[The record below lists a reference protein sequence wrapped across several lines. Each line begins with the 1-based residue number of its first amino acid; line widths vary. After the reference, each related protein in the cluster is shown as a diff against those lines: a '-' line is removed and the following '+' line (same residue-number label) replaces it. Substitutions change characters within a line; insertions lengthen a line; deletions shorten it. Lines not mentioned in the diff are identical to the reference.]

1 MIKIIKE
8 IRVEVSKP
16 NLFQAI
22 VAKQYDMNS
31 RYLKATFVNDGVVLP
46 IVKTSSVLVSINAK
60 RSDGESRAFY
70 GEVNDDNTV
79 LVPIDSW
86 MLSLDGEVTCDISV
100 IEVDASTNV
109 EKRLTSTTFTLL
121 VERAVFNIDDGEI
134 SDEEQENFINGLII
148 ECQTATAAANAVAT
162 ECREFIDANAL
173 KINKTGAIVSAN
185 DVSPVEHD
193 LKVSVASKNLLPYPY
208 AQTTRTQ
215 NGITFTDN
223 GDGSITINGTATS
236 QTYFGVVATTSSL
249 KLEKGKTYT
258 LSGFPT
264 GYNISTAYLNI
275 RNTTYEQHIRCSGDS
290 VTFTAE
296 YTDYYS
302 QIYIN
307 SGVTL
312 DNVVVRPQLEEGSTA
327 TEYTPYVAD
336 LTAVNVTRCGKN
348 LCPTATISS
357 AQQVQGKVRIDG
369 LSHGTYTASADVT
382 RYADDNVTYA
392 RFSLTA
398 YYTDGTTTNKS
409 TTLDTGNTE
418 ADGVAR
424 KKTATIT
431 TNPEKTLLYI
441 EIRALD
447 YGSLTGPKTRN
458 AKAENIQLEI
468 SDTATTFE
476 QYSGQTATPNADGIV
491 EGLTSISPNM
501 TVFADKGVNIDLTY
515 IADTKMYIDNKF
527 AELQAAIISLGGNV

>member
-148 ECQTATAAANAVAT
+148 ECQTATAAANAAAT

-173 KINKTGAIVSAN
+173 KINKTGTIVSAN
-185 DVSPVEHD
+185 DVSPVEHE
-193 LKVSVASKNLLPYPY
+193 LKVKV
-208 AQTTRTQ
+208 
-215 NGITFTDN
+215 
-223 GDGSITINGTATS
+223 
-236 QTYFGVVATTSSL
+236 SSD
-249 KLEKGKTYT
+249 T
-258 LSGFPT
+258 
-264 GYNISTAYLNI
+264 
-275 RNTTYEQHIRCSGDS
+275 
-290 VTFTAE
+290 
-296 YTDYYS
+296 
-302 QIYIN
+302 
-307 SGVTL
+307 
-312 DNVVVRPQLEEGSTA
+312 
-327 TEYTPYVAD
+327 VAD
-336 LTAVNVTRCGKN
+336 LTAVNVTRTGKN
-348 LCPTATISS
+348 LLPYPYVNTTKTVSGVTFTDNGDGTITAN
-357 AQQVQGKVRIDG
+357 
-369 LSHGTYTASADVT
+369 GTSTGNIYYWLNAVAIKQNTNYTASGFPKTSYTGIYFAWQHQDANGLAVATSTDRGDTVT
-382 RYADDNVTYA
+382 FQAHQDAVKVNLVLAIQKGSNVENIV
-392 RFSLTA
+392 FKPQLELGS
-398 YYTDGTTTNKS
+398 
-409 TTLDTGNTE
+409 
-418 ADGVAR
+418 
-424 KKTATIT
+424 TATEFEVYKEPQT
-431 TNPEKTLLYI
+431 VT
-441 EIRALD
+441 
-447 YGSLTGPKTRN
+447 PK
-458 AKAENIQLEI
+458 
-468 SDTATTFE
+468 
-476 QYSGQTATPNADGIV
+476 ADGIV
-491 EGLTSISPNM
+491 DGLTSISPNM